1 MFTVCQN
8 PNLIIPLKN
17 STFGALERHHK
28 VGSLGERSKKKKK
41 NTGGRL
47 RRRTASS
54 LEGPQGACPR
64 RNGSPSGWGVVRPG
78 ITNRLHKYPSKVR
91 EPPGC

>member
-28 VGSLGERSKKKKK
+28 VGSLGERSKKKKHRRLTMQEDSIFIGRA
-41 NTGGRL
+41 TG
-47 RRRTASS
+47 S
-54 LEGPQGACPR
+54 L
-64 RNGSPSGWGVVRPG
+64 S
-78 ITNRLHKYPSKVR
+78 T
-91 EPPGC
+91 